1 MKRKITTPPVLAYFN
16 PDLPITLSLQVD
28 SSQDGLG
35 AVLLQQE
42 TPIEYTSH
50 ALTPSKHNCAQIENE
65 LLSVVYGLE
74 HFDKYNY
81 GRKVMITAHRRPF
94 SRNH

>member
-1 MKRKITTPPVLAYFN
+1 MKRKITSPPVLAHFN
-16 PDLPITLSLQVD
+16 LVLPITLQAD

-42 TPIEYTSH
+42 TPIEYTSRS
-50 ALTPSKHNCAQIENE
+50 LTPSERNWAQTEKE

-74 HFDKYNY
+74 HFDQ
-81 GRKVMITAHRRPF
+81 GRLVCRCCGAAAPPKNWPNPA
-94 SRNH
+94 